1 MNDTADTTFAPVIRS
16 LLETDLYKFTMWQT
30 LLHAFPANDAEYRFV
45 CRNTPAFPLSELS
58 DAVNRELDHLCT
70 LRFSEEEL
78 AYLGGLRFMKSDF
91 IDFLRIFR
99 FQRRFIEARPG
110 EGADAGQLVI
120 VAKGP
125 QVHVMAFEIFVLAI
139 VNELYFRRLCAGRE
153 GAVLAEGRARLAAKT
168 IRLRDYAAAV
178 PATLGDAAYPFEFFD
193 FGLRRRFSGDW
204 HDEVVATLK
213 REIPSVFKG
222 TSNVELARRH
232 GLIPIGTMAHE
243 YLQTYQAVGVQLRL
257 SQKAALEGW
266 VQEYRGDLGIA
277 LTDVIGMDAFLAD
290 FDLYFA
296 KLFDGLRH
304 DSGDPVV
311 WGEKALAHYAALR
324 IDPFTKRLVFS
335 DGLNC
340 DEAFR
345 LHTHFAQRVPVGFG
359 IGTNLSND
367 LGPKPLNIVMKL
379 VRCNGQSVAK
389 LSDAPGKTLC
399 DDQTFLDYLRQVFK
413 VKQVG

>member
-153 GAVLAEGRARLAAKT
+153 GEVLAEGRARLAAKT

-178 PATLGDAAYPFEFFD
+178 PATLGDAA
-193 FGLRRRFSGDW
+193 
-204 HDEVVATLK
+204 
-213 REIPSVFKG
+213 
-222 TSNVELARRH
+222 
-232 GLIPIGTMAHE
+232 
-243 YLQTYQAVGVQLRL
+243 
-257 SQKAALEGW
+257 
-266 VQEYRGDLGIA
+266 
-277 LTDVIGMDAFLAD
+277 
-290 FDLYFA
+290 
-296 KLFDGLRH
+296 
-304 DSGDPVV
+304 
-311 WGEKALAHYAALR
+311 
-324 IDPFTKRLVFS
+324 
-335 DGLNC
+335 
-340 DEAFR
+340 
-345 LHTHFAQRVPVGFG
+345 
-359 IGTNLSND
+359 
-367 LGPKPLNIVMKL
+367 
-379 VRCNGQSVAK
+379 
-389 LSDAPGKTLC
+389 
-399 DDQTFLDYLRQVFK
+399 
-413 VKQVG
+413 